1 MPLTLGG
8 PACRTLPALPLSW
21 LFLPVAGTS
30 YSSTCSNFT
39 ATFQVPSRS
48 QHCLVKQMPWLVS
61 SLLPPPLSQPS
72 FLLPWTAL
80 KLSTPPTEVPFF
92 FLISFSLKAR
102 LSYHQN
108 HSQMTGFNGL
118 TRHVSNYLLGDKSET
133 AWLKWKCTFAQ
144 VRRAPT
150 GCGHVFMRLSALP
163 PMPSAVRSHV
173 PVPFVH
179 LPQNLVRGLIPNRQ
193 VLSVHKDGQCNRNMH
208 TH

>member
-1 MPLTLGG
+1 MHLWEVTPGGEGGGERSEWARRDCPSPLGAQ
-8 PACRTLPALPLSW
+8 PAGHCQHASELVLPP
-21 LFLPVAGTS
+21 PAGTS

-48 QHCLVKQMPWLVS
+48 QHCLVKQMPWPVP

-72 FLLPWTAL
+72 FLLPWAAL

-92 FLISFSLKAR
+92 SLISFSLKAR

-118 TRHVSNYLLGDKSET
+118 TRHVSSYLLGDKSET
-133 AWLKWKCTFAQ
+133 ARLKWKCTFAQ
-144 VRRAPT
+144 VRAAPT
-150 GCGHVFMRLSALP
+150 GCSHVFTGLALP

-179 LPQNLVRGLIPNRQ
+179 LP
-193 VLSVHKDGQCNRNMH
+193 
-208 TH
+208 